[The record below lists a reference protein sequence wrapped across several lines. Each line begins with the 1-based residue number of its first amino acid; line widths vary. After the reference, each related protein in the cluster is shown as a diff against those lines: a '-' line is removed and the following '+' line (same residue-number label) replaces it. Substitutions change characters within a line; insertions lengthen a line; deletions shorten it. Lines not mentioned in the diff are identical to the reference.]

1 MLSENELLGPEGRDK
16 DDASPDGEFYR
27 QARMVAHIDD
37 GAIAILTGIYRDL
50 LAPLS
55 PDAHVLDLMS
65 SRHSH
70 IPMDVELGE
79 IAGLGMNA
87 AEMRANPQLDAAVV
101 QDINVNARLPFPKD
115 YFGAV
120 VCAVSVQYL
129 TKPVAIFRE
138 VARILRP
145 TGPFC
150 VAFSNRMFPTK
161 AIRAWRE
168 RDDEGHIALVQ
179 GYFAAAGGFDTP
191 EVIRHAGVAGHWW
204 GGGNDPLYV
213 VTAHKSAPNMVE

>member
-1 MLSENELLGPEGRDK
+1 MASENDLLGPDGRDK
-16 DDASPDGEFYR
+16 DDATPDGEFYR

-37 GAIAILTGIYRDL
+37 GAIATLTSIYREL
-50 LAPLS
+50 LTPLG
-55 PDAHVLDLMS
+55 PEAHVLDLMS
-65 SRHSH
+65 SRYSH
-70 IPMDVELGE
+70 LPMDVELGE

-87 AEMRANPQLDAAVV
+87 AELRANPQLGAAVV
-101 QDINVNARLPFPKD
+101 QDLNANPRMPFPNA

-129 TKPVAIFRE
+129 TKPVAVFRE

-168 RDDEGHIALVQ
+168 RDDEGHIDLVT
-179 GYFAAAGGFDTP
+179 GYFAAAGGFDAP
-191 EVIRHAGVAGHWW
+191 QVIRHAGVAARWW
-204 GGGNDPLYV
+204 GGGSDPLYAV
-213 VTAHKSAPNMVE
+213 IARKSAPDMVE